1 MSSIVYSKLSG
12 KNDPIY
18 GKFEHPIKALI
29 QNESNALEKK
39 KSILDV
45 LFNVE
50 KSNRYAESILSQTD
64 FDTFQSAREG
74 QGAENDSYEL
84 GFKKTIE
91 HIAFMKEFTIT
102 KEMADDAKASGMG
115 TNMKAKPKGFVR
127 AYYKTRVKL
136 ASWALANGTATSGT
150 FNKAT
155 VDLTTGDGL
164 ALFHNAHPYAKE
176 ELAGKTQSNYF
187 YGKNICASTTDF
199 EKALNRAAN
208 KMRNFKDENGET
220 MEYVP
225 DTIIL
230 PCNRPDLEAI
240 AKKVVGSERRT
251 GVDYNDI
258 NTQYGNWT
266 IVILSNWET
275 TDDRFMLMSSEANKQ
290 LMGNMFYNRVAL
302 DIQNEVDIH
311 TRNFIWN
318 GYCRF
323 GCGFSTWKHMLLA
336 VGTTNDSALSGAT
349 NLLA

>member
-1 MSSIVYSKLSG
+1 MPNIVYSKLTG
-12 KNDPIY
+12 KNDPIF

-39 KSILDV
+39 KSLLSV
-45 LFNVE
+45 LFNIE
-50 KSNRYAESILSQTD
+50 KSNRYAETVLSQTD
-64 FDTFQSAREG
+64 FDTFQAAKEG

-115 TNMKAKPKGFVR
+115 TNMKSKPKGFVR
-127 AYYKTRVKL
+127 AYYKTKTKL
-136 ASWALANGTATSGT
+136 GAWALANGTQKEGT
-150 FNKAT
+150 FNKAK

-164 ALFHNAHPYAKE
+164 ALFSNAHPFKQE
-176 ELAGKTQSNYF
+176 KFKGKTQSNYF
-187 YGKNICASTTDF
+187 YGTDICKDTAAF
-199 EKALNRAAN
+199 EKTLNTLAN

-225 DTIIL
+225 DVIVL

-240 AKKVVGSERRT
+240 AKKVVGSERT
-251 GVDYNDI
+251 TNTDFNDV

-266 IVILSNWET
+266 IVILSGWET
-275 TDDRFMLMSSEANKQ
+275 TDDRFMLMSSDANKQ

-323 GCGFSTWKHMLLA
+323 GCGFTTWKHMLLA
-336 VGTTNDSALSGAT
+336 VQSASAVTNAT
-349 NLLA
+349 QLA

>member
-1 MSSIVYSKLSG
+1 MIVYSKLTG
-12 KNDPIY
+12 KNDPIF

-39 KSILDV
+39 KSLLNV
-45 LFNVE
+45 LFNIE
-50 KSNRYAESILSQTD
+50 KSNRYAETVLSQTD
-64 FDTFQSAREG
+64 FDTFQAAKEG

-102 KEMADDAKASGMG
+102 KAMADDAKASGMG
-115 TNMKAKPKGFVR
+115 TNMKSKPKGFVR

-136 ASWALANGTATSGT
+136 GAWALANGTKKSGV

-155 VDLTTGDGL
+155 VDLTTCDGL
-164 ALFHNAHPYAKE
+164 PLFHGAHPFAQEKYK
-176 ELAGKTQSNYF
+176 KDKQSNYY
-187 YGKNICASTTDF
+187 YGADICKDTAAF
-199 EKALNRAAN
+199 EKTLNTLAN
-208 KMRNFKDENGET
+208 KMRNVKDENGET

-240 AKKVVGSERRT
+240 VKKVVGSERT
-251 GVDYNDI
+251 TNTDFNDI

-266 IVILSNWET
+266 IVILSGWET

-323 GCGFSTWKHMLLA
+323 GCGFTTWKHILLA
-336 VGTTNDSALSGAT
+336 VQSSSAVTDAT
-349 NLLA
+349 SLA